1 MQIKKLTLCVLASL
15 LALPMMAING
25 DAPQKREMRSAWVAT
40 VWRIDWPSNVISTTG
55 STTQIQRQKD
65 SMTKMLDSLQ
75 INNFNAIN
83 LQVRSR
89 CDAFYKSS
97 YEPWSSDLVETRG
110 MEPGWDP
117 LEWVVA
123 ECHKRGMEC
132 HAWINP
138 YRFESVAGQWSGLPG
153 DYRKDHPDWVMDV
166 TTSSGTASI
175 LNPGL
180 PEVRQRICDVT
191 REIVSN
197 YDVDGLLFDDYF
209 YLSGTTTEH
218 DGNLYDAYKAA
229 GGTLSIG
236 DWRRENVN
244 QMVAEVYATIKE
256 TKPWV
261 RFGISPAGVAA
272 TSGSVASQYGL
283 PPCPAGSDWQYS
295 GIYSDPLAWL
305 SRNTLDY
312 LSPQVYWRIGAW
324 SDYGKITPWWYQ
336 AAQKFGRHLYI
347 SHGNS
352 DMSGGTTE
360 WDNMVEEIR
369 LNRNCEEE
377 HPGTIWYS
385 VKNLYT
391 SAGAKFGHY
400 LLNRVFNTPA
410 LVPAM
415 TWIAAPKQG
424 MVQNIERNGNQL
436 TWDGVDNVRY
446 TVYAYPS
453 AFPIENFDASADYLM
468 GTTYTNSFTIPE
480 KWMGSYNY
488 GVCILDRYGN
498 EYTAA
503 FAGRAQVDLD
513 APVLTAPA
521 DNSIVEYPFEF
532 TWQGVDK
539 ASHYVVEV
547 ALDKDFTKMLG
558 SKMVNGTSCFSTQI
572 PGLEVNTTY
581 YWRVLSQGV
590 SANDGVSD
598 TRSFSLTRL
607 EVTSPVMSQQDVPL
621 TVDIQWSI
629 KGRDVN
635 VIIARDSDF
644 NDIVLNEQAKGGSYK
659 VPKYTLS
666 GYTTY
671 YLRLGYELGGI
682 PTATDDIVFTTVEV
696 ASEATTISYPADGGV
711 FYEDDFIQV
720 TPTEGLSQITIQ
732 LDTKEAVGARYV
744 QETTDIPTWHSR
756 NQAGS
761 MGKTLEKGQTYY
773 MRVRG
778 TYITASG
785 KKTTDWSPVI
795 SARYEGQNNGV
806 NEIAADAIPADA
818 TFYNLQG
825 MPVATPA
832 AGQIYIVRTATWASK
847 VLVK

>member
-1 MQIKKLTLCVLASL
+1 MHFKKFLLCLMGALA
-15 LALPMMAING
+15 ALPMLAING

-40 VWRIDWPSNVISTTG
+40 VWRIDWPPNVVSSTGNT
-55 STTQIQRQKD
+55 SQIQRQQD
-65 SMTKMLDSLQ
+65 AMTKMLDSLQ
-75 INNFNAIN
+75 VNNFNAIN

-110 MEPGWDP
+110 MDPGWDP

-138 YRFESVAGQWSGLPG
+138 YRFESVSGAWTGQPG

-166 TTSSGTASI
+166 GTAAI

-180 PEVRQRICDVT
+180 PEVRQRICDII
-191 REIVSN
+191 REIVAN

-209 YLSGTTTEH
+209 YLSGTTTDH
-218 DGNLYDAYKAA
+218 DGDLYNAYKAA

-244 QMVAEVYATIKE
+244 QMVADVYRTIKE

-261 RFGISPAGVAA
+261 RFGVSPAGVAA
-272 TSGSVASQYGL
+272 TSSSVASQYGL
-283 PPCPAGSDWQYS
+283 LPCPAGSDWQYND
-295 GIYSDPLAWL
+295 IYSDPLAWL

-324 SDYGKITPWWYQ
+324 ADYGKITPWWYE
-336 AAQKFGRHLYI
+336 ASKKFGRHVYI
-347 SHGNS
+347 SQGNS
-352 DMSGGTTE
+352 DMSGGTSE
-360 WDNMVEEIR
+360 WDQMVEEIR
-369 LNRNCEEE
+369 LNRSSEADN
-377 HPGTIWYS
+377 PGTIWYS
-385 VKNLYT
+385 VKNVYV
-391 SAGAKFGHY
+391 SNGGNFGHY

-410 LVPAM
+410 LIPAM
-415 TWIAAPKQG
+415 TWLSAPKQG
-424 MVQNIERNGNQL
+424 MVNNLQRDGNKL

-446 TVYAYPS
+446 TIYAYPS
-453 AFPIENFDASADYLM
+453 AYPVENFDASADYLM
-468 GTTYTNSFTIPE
+468 GTSYTNSFTIPD

-503 FAGRAQVDLD
+503 FAGRAAVDLE
-513 APVLTAPA
+513 APALTAPA
-521 DNSIVEYPFEF
+521 DKATVEYPFEF
-532 TWQGVDK
+532 TWQSVDK

-547 ALDKDFTKMLG
+547 ARDAAFTQMVG
-558 SKMVNGTSCFSTQI
+558 AKMVNTTSCSSTAI
-572 PGLEVNTTY
+572 AGLEVNQTY
-581 YWRVLSQGV
+581 YWRVVAQGV
-590 SANDGVSD
+590 SANDGVSPA
-598 TRSFSLTRL
+598 RSFTMTRM
-607 EVTSPVMSQQDVPL
+607 EITSPVMSQTDVPL
-621 TVDIQWSI
+621 SVVIQWSI
-629 KGRDVN
+629 KDRDVN
-635 VIIARDSDF
+635 VVIARDSEFKDV
-644 NDIVLNEQAKGGSYK
+644 VLDAQANGGTYR

-682 PTATDDIVFTTVEV
+682 TTATDDVAFTTAEV
-696 ASEATTISYPADGGV
+696 IPSTQPTIAYPADGGV
-711 FYEDDFIQV
+711 FYEEDFIQV

-732 LDTKEAVGARYV
+732 LDNKEAVGARYV
-744 QETTDIPTWHSR
+744 QETADIPTWHSR

-761 MGKTLEKGQTYY
+761 MGKTLEKGQTYW

-785 KKTTDWSPVI
+785 KENTEWSPVI
-795 SARYEGQNNGV
+795 SARYEGNSGGID
-806 NEIAADAIPADA
+806 EIGIDSLPADA
-818 TFYNLQG
+818 TYYNLQG
-825 MPVATPA
+825 MPVAAPR
-832 AGQIYIVRTATWASK
+832 AGQVYIVRTATSATK
-847 VLVK
+847 VLVR